1 LIGVRLATFN
11 LMHGRS
17 VRDGIV
23 DPERLRAAAAAVDA
37 DVIGLQEVDRAQ
49 PRSGHADL
57 TAVVA
62 EALGATHS
70 FFVPALVGTPGGTI
84 RTATDADAAGEHPL
98 YGTALVSRWPV
109 VEWRVERL
117 PGAPVRSPIV
127 VPGRVIFLRDEPR
140 VLVAAVVESPIGLMT
155 VASTHLSFVPGWNV
169 RQLRWVIRALRTMPA
184 PRVLLAD
191 LNLPGSL
198 ASAFSGWRRLARRPT
213 YPSPAPKVQFDHVL
227 LDPRGGDG
235 VPSVIRVTTPDVPIS
250 DHRPLVVELSSATV
264 WDRTGG

>member
-1 LIGVRLATFN
+1 LIVVRLATFN

-17 VRDGIV
+17 VRDGLV
-23 DPERLRAAAAAVDA
+23 DPERLRKAAVTLDA
-37 DVIGLQEVDRAQ
+37 DVVGLQEVDRAQ

-70 FFVPALVGTPGGTI
+70 FFVPALVGTPGETI
-84 RTATDADAAGEHPL
+84 RTATDADADGSHPL

-117 PGAPVRSPIV
+117 PGAPIRSPIV
-127 VPGRVIFLRDEPR
+127 VPGRVMFLRDEPR

-191 LNLPGSL
+191 LNLPGRL
-198 ASAFSGWRRLARRPT
+198 ASTFSGWRRLGRRPT

-227 LDPRGGDG
+227 LDPWGGAA
-235 VPSVIRVTTPDVPIS
+235 VPSVTRVTTPDVPIS
-250 DHRPLVVELSSATV
+250 DHRPLIVELSSGTV

>member
-1 LIGVRLATFN
+1 MIGVRLATFN

-23 DPERLRAAAAAVDA
+23 DPDRLRAAAAAVDA

-62 EALGATHS
+62 DALGATHS
-70 FFVPALVGTPGGTI
+70 FFVPALVGTPGETI
-84 RTATDADAAGEHPL
+84 RTATDADADGLHPL

-109 VEWRVERL
+109 VEWRVVRL
-117 PGAPVRSPIV
+117 PGAPIRSPIMA
-127 VPGRVIFLRDEPR
+127 PGRIVFLRDEPR

-169 RQLRWVIRALRTMPA
+169 RQLRSVIQALRAMPA
-184 PRVLLAD
+184 PRLLLAD

-198 ASAFSGWRRLARRPT
+198 ASTFSGWRRLGQRPT
-213 YPSPAPKVQFDHVL
+213 YPSPTPRLQFDHIL
-227 LDPRGGDG
+227 LDPQGGAT
-235 VPSVIRVTTPDVPIS
+235 VPPVVSVTTPIVPIS
-250 DHRPLVVELSSATV
+250 DHRPLIVEL
-264 WDRTGG
+264 